1 MFWGDFKKG
10 MNWNVHFQIKNGS
23 NNRFFVC
30 SEYEDNARLSFF
42 CVFFSPF
49 FSCAFYIFIWCF
61 GRRMFSIHM
70 ENFVEFRLNDRN
82 STLKLNVSQT
92 IFVLHMQ
99 NVCSEW
105 MNSGVRMN
113 LIHWMQNPFV
123 NENVCQCESG
133 NLMTCRGLNSSMARL
148 ESLVVNLNFTPLH
161 PSFHSHWNYIFL
173 CHITRDH
180 HIWPTWK
187 WRIFCTQKNEQKK
200 LRKIEYSRPKR
211 IYANKWD
218 SSFSVTLVRS
228 VLMND

>member
-1 MFWGDFKKG
+1 
-10 MNWNVHFQIKNGS
+10 
-23 NNRFFVC
+23 
-30 SEYEDNARLSFF
+30 
-42 CVFFSPF
+42 
-49 FSCAFYIFIWCF
+49 
-61 GRRMFSIHM
+61 M

-99 NVCSEW
+99 NVCSEQ

-187 WRIFCTQKNEQKK
+187 WRIFCTQKNEQKNYVK
-200 LRKIEYSRPKR
+200 LNIRDQKEYTQ
-211 IYANKWD
+211 INET
-218 SSFSVTLVRS
+218 FRS
-228 VLMND
+228 VSPSFVACSWMIKVFKSAVDRFGFK